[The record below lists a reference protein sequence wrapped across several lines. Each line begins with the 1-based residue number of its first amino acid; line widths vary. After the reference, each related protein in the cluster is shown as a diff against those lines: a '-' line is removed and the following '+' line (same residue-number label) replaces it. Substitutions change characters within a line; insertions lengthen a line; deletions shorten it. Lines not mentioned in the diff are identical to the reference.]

1 VISQRRLFEQLA
13 LERLEN
19 ALHNAELE
27 RDRLRLETHLQ
38 LALDLGGAGSWE
50 YQHDHDRHTCSDGVL
65 RIIGCSPDGARVN
78 WPTGSNGSIPT
89 IATYWPPPFDRI
101 EQEGVQSQVIEY
113 RVRHEDGHW
122 LWVEDRSCVT
132 ERHADGRA
140 RITAGV
146 LSDIS
151 ARQKDRQQI
160 NSQNRALRMMSGI
173 AQALIRQ
180 SDERQM
186 LMEVC
191 SVIVDIGG
199 YHRAWI
205 GEALPDAD
213 KSIRP
218 VAHADGEEAYLAA
231 SI

>member
-1 VISQRRLFEQLA
+1 LADLDRTGPSRRPP
-13 LERLEN
+13 R
-19 ALHNAELE
+19 
-27 RDRLRLETHLQ
+27 
-38 LALDLGGAGSWE
+38 
-50 YQHDHDRHTCSDGVL
+50 C
-65 RIIGCSPDGARVN
+65 
-78 WPTGSNGSIPT
+78 
-89 IATYWPPPFDRI
+89 WPPPFDRI

-218 VAHADGEEAYLAA
+218 VAHADGEEGYLADLDLSWGEQPSGQAPAGRAVRSGQPCIVQDIDSDAA
-231 SI
+231 SPPGAPSPMATAR